1 MKYYPFL
8 DLALA
13 NKPMMEEL
21 KEAACSVIE
30 SGRYINGEQCRL
42 LEQEIAQLC
51 QVKHCVAVSNG
62 LDALRL
68 IIRAY
73 KELGVLHNDEKI
85 IVPANTYVASV
96 LAVSDNGL
104 NATLCDIRNDTMN
117 LDSHGIAQ
125 RKRMTTAATNETE
138 IAVVI
143 VERLVA
149 EETHGNESLTLVLVN
164 LSINTIFCHTAN
176 LGIELLAKLVGH
188 ELHLLVLD
196 TCTLGCCSQLLHAA
210 AVLT

>member
-1 MKYYPFL
+1 MKQYPFL

-21 KEAACSVIE
+21 KEAACNVIE

-96 LAVSDNGL
+96 LAVSDNNL
-104 NATLCDIRNDTMN
+104 NATLCDIRTST
-117 LDSHGIAQ
+117 LRASKACS
-125 RKRMTTAATNETE
+125 
-138 IAVVI
+138 
-143 VERLVA
+143 RLVSGPSCLC
-149 EETHGNESLTLVLVN
+149 TS
-164 LSINTIFCHTAN
+164 TARPA
-176 LGIELLAKLVGH
+176 GTS
-188 ELHLLVLD
+188 D
-196 TCTLGCCSQLLHAA
+196 S
-210 AVLT
+210 